1 MFDEE
6 EQTFTSLAGPSSSR
20 MSDFWFL
27 AAKILSQA
35 GYWDSL
41 ITNPEETFVKDDVPS
56 YAETR

>member
-41 ITNPEETFVKDDVPS
+41 ITNPEETFVKDDVP
-56 YAETR
+56 